1 MVRPNV
7 VIHNLAKKAA
17 ELTRRG
23 DEKAKVACDAAYRRP
38 ARNVTCVHVSSPEVV
53 GPNSMSGY
61 GFRGSWAWK
70 KSDSGWGIGG
80 NLLLSLQG
88 SLRPVTIPTS
98 SDKEL
103 WSSSELHS
111 KKHYAPGF
119 GSRDPSKKLR
129 ADDGPSSRASAS
141 ASTRKGE
148 YAISF
153 DFLSIT
159 LLSDDVKTCALLH
172 RKIHL
177 AGTDVLLGMIS
188 MRTPTCAL
196 LHRNIHLAGNL
207 SFLEQMFRWE

>member
-61 GFRGSWAWK
+61 GFRGSWENQDHRPSLACQ
-70 KSDSGWGIGG
+70 
-80 NLLLSLQG
+80 SLQG

-177 AGTDVLLGMIS
+177 AGSL
-188 MRTPTCAL
+188 
-196 LHRNIHLAGNL
+196 N
-207 SFLEQMFRWE
+207 FL

>member
-61 GFRGSWAWK
+61 DHRPSLACR
-70 KSDSGWGIGG
+70 
-80 NLLLSLQG
+80 SLQG

-141 ASTRKGE
+141 ASTRKDE

-177 AGTDVLLGMIS
+177 AGSL
-188 MRTPTCAL
+188 
-196 LHRNIHLAGNL
+196 N
-207 SFLEQMFRWE
+207 FL

>member
-61 GFRGSWAWK
+61 GFRGSW
-70 KSDSGWGIGG
+70 
-80 NLLLSLQG
+80 G

-177 AGTDVLLGMIS
+177 AGSL
-188 MRTPTCAL
+188 
-196 LHRNIHLAGNL
+196 N
-207 SFLEQMFRWE
+207 FL